1 MMRIFVAGCLVLA
14 AGALERPAASLFDE
28 DVVRSVLTKYAEPLA
43 REWNMSIA
51 LAFFSPTLL
60 PNTPLVAVAAGKTN
74 GGLLIKPSTLP
85 RAAEPEDLYVWGSI
99 TKMFT
104 APAGEPGARVAGTG
118 ADAQLVWCLG
128 CSAAASGARC
138 RQAR

>member
-1 MMRIFVAGCLVLA
+1 
-14 AGALERPAASLFDE
+14 
-28 DVVRSVLTKYAEPLA
+28 
-43 REWNMSIA
+43 
-51 LAFFSPTLL
+51 
-60 PNTPLVAVAAGKTN
+60 
-74 GGLLIKPSTLP
+74 LP

-118 ADAQLVWCLG
+118 ADAQLVWCPG